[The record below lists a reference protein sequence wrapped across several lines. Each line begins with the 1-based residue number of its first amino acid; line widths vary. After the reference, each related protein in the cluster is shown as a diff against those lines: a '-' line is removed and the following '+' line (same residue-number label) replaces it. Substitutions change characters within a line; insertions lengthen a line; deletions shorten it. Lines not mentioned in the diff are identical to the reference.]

1 MTAIITPKFSV
12 FYDISKE
19 DKFFANSKWVF
30 DFPKSCF
37 GRNFDSYLL
46 AFGAENIRDINDI
59 IDYLE
64 MHNVKRIYE

>member
-1 MTAIITPKFSV
+1 MIAIITSKFSV
-12 FYDISKE
+12 FRDINKE
-19 DKFFANSKWVF
+19 DSKWVF

-59 IDYLE
+59 VDYLE
-64 MHNVKRIYE
+64 IHNVKRIYE